1 MVARKV
7 NGGRRQRMKDPR
19 YPYALDLGSEVG
31 GYRIDAVLGAGGFG
45 ITYRA
50 LNDVTGKVVAIK
62 EFYVRDISTR
72 TGSTVIVDTALEEGT
87 YEFALRKFMAES
99 QAVVSRFEHPNIIK
113 GENFLRA
120 NNTCYLVMDYVDG
133 LSLEDWLQARSRP
146 PSERELRHIFEQ
158 IFDAVD
164 YVHANNTMHRDLTP
178 RNIMLRAD
186 GTPILIDF
194 GAAGQGIDLGR
205 SSKMVA
211 QMRYAPP
218 EQTDENGPGIHGRY
232 TDIFSLGGVLYRC
245 ISGKAPLAPTTR
257 IVRMGRKDGDGV
269 DPQAPA
275 VEAALQP
282 ELYSPRFL
290 DGIDHALQLHET
302 ERPQTIA
309 AFRAALGWADTT
321 FSDEPFADD
330 AFARARPDVTG
341 LLASARGGG
350 SALPE
355 TVVLART
362 GLPPF
367 VSEAA
372 GDDGDTDRAGQARVT
387 ALLRDGRR
395 GRQLVLTGVAV
406 FAGLAVAGL
415 IVKPEL
421 VRDLFPPTVAPYT
434 LTVAVTSDQLAL
446 TGHAPD
452 RTERSRLATLAETT
466 AQGRSVDN
474 HLRLASGAPEVFPLA
489 ATAAVGLSA
498 RLADGTVSLVDGSVS
513 LDGTLRTLEDAAR
526 VNAAKAGLP
535 AGVRLDG
542 VSLRPRRDVPTQDCD
557 RRAAQPDHVDRPA
570 DVPGVPAEKLDAV
583 AAIVACASARA
594 SYPNVRRFATWLG
607 RTHERAGHLDAARE
621 AYELAAAA
629 GDADALT
636 ALGRFAEDGLGG
648 KADPVVAFE
657 TYIRAVGLGSI
668 TAKRR
673 LGRMFLN
680 GSGRPSDPARAID
693 WFRAAADD
701 GDAESMNQ
709 LGFLLQAGVGAGA
722 DTNAALVE
730 FDRAA
735 ELGSAPAAWNAA
747 VLLDSGRVA
756 GADLAR
762 AARLMLVAFRLR
774 QPGAV
779 EALTGDMVGFSPEIR
794 IAVKKRLRDE
804 AGYTGALD
812 ADWTPE
818 VRAAALQL
826 LR

>member
-1 MVARKV
+1 
-7 NGGRRQRMKDPR
+7 MKDPR

-133 LSLEDWLQARSRP
+133 LALEDWLQARSRP

-218 EQTDENGPGIHGRY
+218 EQTDEHGPGIHGRY

-257 IVRMGRKDGDGV
+257 LVRMGRKEAAGV
-269 DPQAPA
+269 DPQPPA

-282 ELYSPRFL
+282 ELYAPRFL
-290 DGIDHALQLHET
+290 SGIDQALQLHET

-309 AFRAALGWADTT
+309 AFRAALGWADTV
-321 FSDEPFADD
+321 FADEPFAAN

-341 LLASARGGG
+341 LVASARDGGN
-350 SALPE
+350 ALPE
-355 TVVLART
+355 TVVLARPSDT
-362 GLPPF
+362 RSRPLPI
-367 VSEAA
+367 EAEPDEIDEE
-372 GDDGDTDRAGQARVT
+372 GEDAGQARAA
-387 ALLRDGRR
+387 ALLERAGLGRR
-395 GRQLVLTGVAV
+395 VALAAGAALVGLTVAAV
-406 FAGLAVAGL
+406 AFAPDAMRDLLPPEVSPYTLAV
-415 IVKPEL
+415 
-421 VRDLFPPTVAPYT
+421 TVAP
-434 LTVAVTSDQLAL
+434 DQLTLA
-446 TGHAPD
+446 GYAP
-452 RTERSRLATLAETT
+452 ERAERNRLAVLAATMSV
-466 AQGRSVDN
+466 GRRVDN
-474 HLRLASGAPEVFPLA
+474 RLRLASGAPPAYAAA
-489 ATAAVGLSA
+489 ATTVVGLAA
-498 RLADGTVSLVDGSVS
+498 RLADGTVLLSDGAVS

-526 VNAAKAGLP
+526 VTAAKAALP
-535 AGVRLDG
+535 AGVTLDT
-542 VSLRPRRDVPTQDCD
+542 VTLRARRDVAAQDCD

-648 KADPVVAFE
+648 KPDAAVAFE

-673 LGRMFLN
+673 LGRMFLA
-680 GSGRPSDPARAID
+680 GAGRAPDPVRAVD

-709 LGFLLQAGVGAGA
+709 LGYMLQAGIGTPVDA
-722 DTNAALVE
+722 NAALGE
-730 FDRAA
+730 FGRAA

-747 VLLDSGRVA
+747 VLLDSGRVT
-756 GADLAR
+756 GADPAR
-762 AARLMLVAFRLR
+762 AADLMLAALRLR
-774 QPGAV
+774 QPGAI
-779 EALTGDMVGFSPEIR
+779 EALTGDMVGFSSDIR
-794 IAVKKRLRDE
+794 IAVKKRLRDA
-804 AGYTGALD
+804 AGYAGALD

-818 VRAAALQL
+818 ARGAALQL

>member
-1 MVARKV
+1 
-7 NGGRRQRMKDPR
+7 MKDPR
-19 YPYALDLGSEVG
+19 YPYALDLGSEIG

-50 LNDVTGKVVAIK
+50 LNDVTRKVVAIK

-87 YEFALRKFMAES
+87 YEFALKKFMAEA

-113 GENFLRA
+113 GENFLRD
-120 NNTCYLVMDYVDG
+120 NNTCYLIMDYVDG

-178 RNIMLRAD
+178 RNIMLRSD
-186 GTPILIDF
+186 GVPILIDF

-218 EQTDENGPGIHGRY
+218 EQTDEHGPGIHGRY

-257 IVRMGRKDGDGV
+257 IVRMGRKDGDGS
-269 DPQAPA
+269 DPQLPA
-275 VEAALQP
+275 AEVALQP
-282 ELYSPRFL
+282 ELYSPRFFA
-290 DGIDHALQLHET
+290 GVDHALRLHET
-302 ERPQTIA
+302 ERPQSIA
-309 AFRAALGWADTT
+309 EFRASLGWADTV
-321 FSDEPFADD
+321 FSDDPFAPG
-330 AFARARPDVTG
+330 AFGRARPDVTG
-341 LLASARGGG
+341 LVASARGDVG

-355 TVVLART
+355 TVVLGRT
-362 GLPPF
+362 GTTRPASSAATAD
-367 VSEAA
+367 VDAEAA
-372 GDDGDTDRAGQARVT
+372 CEAEEARVAEVLAT
-387 ALLRDGRR
+387 PGRGRR
-395 GRQLVLTGVAV
+395 IALVAAAALV
-406 FAGLAVAGL
+406 GLAVAGGL
-415 IVKPEL
+415 RYGP
-421 VRDLFPPTVAPYT
+421 DLYEQMFPPTIAPYA
-434 LTVAVTSDQLAL
+434 LAVAVTPDLVAL
-446 TGHAPD
+446 SGHAPD
-452 RTERSRLATLAETT
+452 AAERRRLAE
-466 AQGRSVDN
+466 
-474 HLRLASGAPEVFPLA
+474 FA
-489 ATAAVGLSA
+489 ATAAGGRAVDNRLRLGAGAPTVFSAAATVAVGLAA
-498 RLADGTVSLVDGSVS
+498 RLAEGTVSLVGGTVDIDGVV
-513 LDGTLRTLEDAAR
+513 RALEDVGR
-526 VNAAKAGLP
+526 VNAARAGLP
-535 AGVRLDG
+535 PGVTLD
-542 VSLRPRRDVPTQDCD
+542 VVALRARRDVAAQECD

-570 DVPGVPAEKLDAV
+570 DVPGVAAEKLDAV
-583 AAIVACASARA
+583 AAIVACSAARA

-607 RTHERAGHLDAARE
+607 RTHERAGHFDAARE
-621 AYELAAAA
+621 AYDLAADA

-648 KADPVVAFE
+648 NVDATAAFD

-673 LGRMFLN
+673 LGQMFLK
-680 GSGRPSDPARAID
+680 GVGRPADPRRAVD
-693 WFRAAADD
+693 WFRAAAED
-701 GDAESMNQ
+701 GDADAMNQ
-709 LGFLLQAGVGAGA
+709 LGFMLQAGVGANA
-722 DTNAALVE
+722 DATAALAE

-735 ELGSAPAAWNAA
+735 GLGSAPAAWNAA
-747 VLLDSGRVA
+747 VLIDSGRLP
-756 GADLAR
+756 GADLGR
-762 AARLMLVAFRLR
+762 AAQLVVSALRLR
-774 QPGAV
+774 QPGAI
-779 EALTGDMVGFSPEIR
+779 EALTGDMVGFSAEMR

-818 VRAAALQL
+818 ARGAALQL